1 MSVGDYQ
8 TSGYRGWTCFFF
20 GPGLRLNELLNNQA
34 WIIMDQGVSNPQTN
48 IADWSIW
55 SKLYSNMVWTCL
67 KYRQL
72 LANQWGK
79 WSDIFHRFSVSPTV
93 WSTDNTV
100 GCLPRA
106 SQSRNHGPQG
116 TGRNWDRPTFLPAMK
131 VIMYGYA
138 PSLFLLISG

>member
-1 MSVGDYQ
+1 MSVGGLPDI
-8 TSGYRGWTCFFF
+8 RIPRMDLFFF
-20 GPGLRLNELLNNQA
+20 FSVLKLNELLNNQA
-34 WIIMDQGVSNPQTN
+34 WIMDQGVSNPQTN

-79 WSDIFHRFSVSPTV
+79 WSDMFHRFSVSPTV

-106 SQSRNHGPQG
+106 SQSRNGPKG
-116 TGRNWDRPTFLPAMK
+116 TGRNWDGPTFLPAMK